1 MIQNLKETDLCF
13 RNDMKNLVNFHRLK
27 NRDVILEIEMAELN
41 QNIYPKQP
49 DRPDAVWKLYFTL
62 EINEWTINKTFYTCS
77 AKSLFLLRNK
87 KVSKKAVKLASFL
100 QCSLH
105 IFLELDGG
113 FWKINLKILWKHI
126 MKNFHVKHGQ
136 CERITFTFDKKITYL
151 DTQLKGQLSDLFWKL
166 PGGSLFPH
174 SE

>member
-62 EINEWTINKTFYTCS
+62 EINEGIRK
-77 AKSLFLLRNK
+77 FLLRNK

-151 DTQLKGQLSDLFWKL
+151 DTQLKGELTDLFWKL
-166 PGGSLFPH
+166 PGGSLLPPYVLQ
-174 SE
+174 EII